1 MISPFS
7 KLIDYG
13 VEFQLRK
20 DPSGRLVFLPFG
32 TRGKAYFVDSPS
44 DEEKIR
50 AFVKMYRS
58 ASTLISWMVM
68 GVYIFGL
75 TTLNSHAGA
84 VAIPLRTRLAPLV
97 IGSLVYMLVVIV
109 FVLILWG
116 IYKEAIPSF
125 TASLPEIGAGAQ
137 SQLSNLP
144 NSRKRL
150 ALMCFGAGLLLLG
163 LVLLLTVQRR
173 PRRPC
178 PTQTH
183 VCQQVE
189 TDSTSHDRPQS

>member
-7 KLIDYG
+7 QLIDYG

-58 ASTLISWMVM
+58 ASTLVSWMVI
-68 GVYIFGL
+68 GIYIFGL
-75 TTLNSHAGA
+75 TSMNSHAGA
-84 VAIPLRTRLAPLV
+84 GAIPLRTRLAPLV
-97 IGSLVYMLVVIV
+97 IGNLVYMLVVIV
-109 FVLILWG
+109 FAWILWG
-116 IYKEAIPSF
+116 IYKKTIPSF
-125 TASLPEIGAGAQ
+125 TASLPEVGAGAQ

-144 NSRKRL
+144 NARKRVVL
-150 ALMCFGAGLLLLG
+150 ICFGAGLLLLG
-163 LVLLLTVQRR
+163 LILLLAVQRR

-178 PTQTH
+178 PPQPR
-183 VCQQVE
+183 VCRQVE
-189 TDSTSHDRPQS
+189 TDSPSHDRPQS